1 MAKLKAKNVDL
12 RFVNL
17 ELSNTKAKFAAAAAV
32 DPKDNPCLCNVVD
45 VGAGKKQAIVHGHLH
60 LSEDLK
66 IKADDLKA
74 KAFIKLTCDA
84 SMPITFK
91 KGATAVDTGLKTK
104 AGETSAS
111 FTVECP
117 DADLIVAV
125 SDDGAVKLT
134 RSDASEKLDTTVK
147 FVEVALADLF
157 IVAPTTGLTVKADDL
172 VNHVAATVELVKPA
186 GKKSN
191 DEHFEITDATGHNSV
206 LGLMP
211 YKAEG
216 AEGGEG

>member
-17 ELSNTKAKFAAAAAV
+17 ELSNTKAEFADA
-32 DPKDNPCLCNVVD
+32 DLKEGNLCLCNVVD
-45 VGAGKKQAIVHGHLH
+45 VGGGKKQAIVHGHLH
-60 LSEDLK
+60 LAKDLE
-66 IKADDLKA
+66 IAADDLKEN
-74 KAFIKLTCDA
+74 AFIKLTCDA
-84 SMPITFK
+84 SMPVTFK
-91 KGATAVDTGLKTK
+91 KGVATLDTGLRAKS
-104 AGETSAS
+104 GELASS
-111 FTVECP
+111 FTVACP
-117 DADLIVAV
+117 DAELTVTITNDSIK
-125 SDDGAVKLT
+125 AVKLT
-134 RSDASEKLDTTVK
+134 RTDSSEKLDTTVK
-147 FVEVALADLF
+147 FVGVALADLF
-157 IVAPTTGLTVKADDL
+157 IVAPTTGLTVKADDP

-216 AEGGEG
+216 

>member
-17 ELSNTKAKFAAAAAV
+17 ELSNTKAEFDGDLKN
-32 DPKDNPCLCNVVD
+32 NPCLCNVVD
-45 VGAGKKQAIVHGHLH
+45 VGAGKKQVIVHGHLH

-66 IKADDLKA
+66 IKAADLKA

-91 KGATAVDTGLKTK
+91 KGATAVDTGLPTK
-104 AGETSAS
+104 AGESL
-111 FTVECP
+111 TVACS
-117 DADLIVAV
+117 DATLIADV
-125 SDDGAVKLT
+125 SGSTVRLT

-147 FVEVALADLF
+147 FVGVALADLF
-157 IVAPTTGLTVKADDL
+157 IIAPTTGLTVKADDP

-206 LGLMP
+206 LGLIP
-211 YKAEG
+211 YKAES

>member
-17 ELSNTKAKFAAAAAV
+17 ELSNAKAEFVGDLKNG
-32 DPKDNPCLCNVVD
+32 NPCLCNVVD

-60 LSEDLK
+60 LSKDLK
-66 IKADDLKA
+66 IEAAALKA
-74 KAFIKLTCDA
+74 NAFIKLKCDA

-104 AGETSAS
+104 AGETGAS

-117 DADLIVAV
+117 DADLTVAV
-125 SDDGAVKLT
+125 SDGAVKLT

-147 FVEVALADLF
+147 FVGVALADLF

-206 LGLMP
+206 LELMP
-211 YKAEG
+211 YKAES

>member
-17 ELSNTKAKFAAAAAV
+17 ELSNTKADFAV
-32 DPKDNPCLCNVVD
+32 TDLNPKANPCLCNVVD

-91 KGATAVDTGLKTK
+91 KGATAVDTGWPTKT
-104 AGETSAS
+104 GDSL
-111 FTVECP
+111 TVECP
-117 DADLIVAV
+117 DADLHVDV
-125 SDDGAVKLT
+125 NGNTVKLT